1 MAEPSEEKS
10 QPASQKKLRDA
21 RQKGQVAK
29 SQDMVSAMSLL
40 GCTLCLIVLVPRAEA
55 QLRELID
62 LTTQI
67 YIEPFASVWPRLLD
81 TAQQLVLTLTLP
93 LFAVTLGT
101 SVLTNVLSM
110 GGALF
115 SAEPVKPDFKR
126 INPAEGLKRIFAM
139 RNLVEFLKGL
149 FKVVALA
156 TAFYVVGRLALQ
168 ALLTSS
174 LCGPGCVEATFYAI
188 LTPLLVTVILAFMLV
203 GGFDVLMQRW
213 LFSRDMRMTKSE
225 HKRERRDVDGDPL
238 IKRERNRL
246 RQQMQALGTRKV
258 GVARAT
264 LMIGSTEGWL
274 VGVRYVRGETPVPV
288 VVCRAQG
295 EHAATLLGEA
305 SPLGIAQA
313 LNPEL
318 AARIAKQAMLGD
330 PVPDTTFQEV
340 ADLLVAARL
349 I

>member
-40 GCTLCLIVLVPRAEA
+40 GCTLCLVVLVPRAEA

-62 LTTQI
+62 LAALI
-67 YIEPFASVWPRLLD
+67 YVEPFATVWPRLLD
-81 TAQQLVLTLTLP
+81 SAQQLVLALTLP

-101 SVLTNVLSM
+101 SVLTNVITM

-115 SAEPVKPDFKR
+115 SVEPVKPDFQR
-126 INPAEGLKRIFAM
+126 INPADGLKRIFSM

-156 TAFYVVGRLALQ
+156 SAFYVVGRLALQ
-168 ALLTSS
+168 ALLSS
-174 LCGPGCVEATFYAI
+174 SACGAGCIEATFHAL
-188 LTPLLVTVILAFMLV
+188 LTPLVVTVILAFLLV
-203 GGFDVLMQRW
+203 GGLDILMQRW
-213 LFSRDMRMTKSE
+213 LFGRDMRMTRSE
-225 HKRERRDVDGDPL
+225 HKRERKDVEGDPL

-246 RQQMQALGTRKV
+246 RQQMQALGTARV
-258 GVARAT
+258 GVAQAT
-264 LMIGSTEGWL
+264 LMVAGADGWL
-274 VGVRYVRGETPVPV
+274 VGLRYVRGETPVPV
-288 VVCRAQG
+288 VVCRAEG
-295 EHAATLLGEA
+295 EQARALLAEA
-305 SPLGIAQA
+305 SALGIAQA
-313 LNPEL
+313 LNPDL
-318 AARIAKQAMLGD
+318 AARIARQARPGD

>member
-40 GCTLCLIVLVPRAEA
+40 GCTLCLVVLVPRAEA

-62 LTTQI
+62 LAALI
-67 YIEPFASVWPRLLD
+67 YVEPFATVWPRLLD
-81 TAQQLVLTLTLP
+81 SAQQLVLALTLP

-101 SVLTNVLSM
+101 SVLTNVITM

-115 SAEPVKPDFKR
+115 SVEPVKPDFQR
-126 INPAEGLKRIFAM
+126 INPADGLKRIFSM

-156 TAFYVVGRLALQ
+156 SAFYVVGRLALQ
-168 ALLTSS
+168 ALLSS
-174 LCGPGCVEATFYAI
+174 SACGAGCIEATFHAL
-188 LTPLLVTVILAFMLV
+188 LTPLVVTVILAFLLV
-203 GGFDVLMQRW
+203 GGLDILMQRW
-213 LFSRDMRMTKSE
+213 LFGRDMRMTRSE
-225 HKRERRDVDGDPL
+225 HKRERKDVEGDPL

-246 RQQMQALGTRKV
+246 RQQMQALGTARV
-258 GVARAT
+258 GVAQAT
-264 LMIGSTEGWL
+264 LMVAGAEGWL
-274 VGVRYVRGETPVPV
+274 VGLRYVRGETPVPV
-288 VVCRAQG
+288 VVCRAEG
-295 EHAATLLGEA
+295 EQARALLAEA
-305 SPLGIAQA
+305 SALGIAQA
-313 LNPEL
+313 LNPDL
-318 AARIAKQAMLGD
+318 AARIARQARPGD
-330 PVPDTTFQEV
+330 PVLDTTFQEV

>member
-10 QPASQKKLRDA
+10 QPASQKKLHDA

-40 GCTLCLIVLVPRAEA
+40 GCTLCLMVLVPRAEA

-67 YIEPFASVWPRLLD
+67 YIEPFATVWPRLLD
-81 TAQQLVLTLTLP
+81 TAQQLILALTLP
-93 LFAVTLGT
+93 LFAVTVGT
-101 SVLTNVLSM
+101 SVLTNVITM

-115 SAEPVKPDFKR
+115 SPEPVKPDFKR
-126 INPAEGLKRIFAM
+126 INPAEGFKRIFAM
-139 RNLVEFLKGL
+139 RNLIEFLKGL
-149 FKVVALA
+149 FKVIALA

-188 LTPLLVTVILAFMLV
+188 LTPLIVTVILAFMVV
-203 GGFDVLMQRW
+203 GGFDVVMQRW
-213 LFSRDMRMTKSE
+213 LFSREMRMTKSE
-225 HKRERRDVDGDPL
+225 HKRERRDMDGDPL

-246 RQQMQALGTRKV
+246 RQQMQALSTRKV
-258 GVARAT
+258 GVAHAT
-264 LMIGSTEGWL
+264 LMVGSTDGWL

-288 VVCRAQG
+288 VVCRVEGAP
-295 EHAATLLGEA
+295 AATVLAEA
-305 SPLGIAQA
+305 SALGIAQA
-313 LNPEL
+313 FSPEL
-318 AARIAKQAMLGD
+318 AARIAKQAKLGD
-330 PVPDTTFQEV
+330 PVPDNTFQEV